1 MAEHIDKQDEIVNVS
16 LPRKDYETLRE
27 LIETRQALSGFKK
40 WLQTGILWAIG
51 AILTVFGLLE
61 VMKRY

>member
-1 MAEHIDKQDEIVNVS
+1 MQEIDKQDEIINVS

-27 LIETRQALSGFKK
+27 LIETRQALSGFKR
-40 WLQTGILWAIG
+40 WLQTGVLWAAG
-51 AILTVFGLLE
+51 AFLTVFGLIE